1 MCDEYDRS
9 ERCLYKNDNK
19 NFISKVKNKTQKEPM
34 KRKAEQINW
43 YYRKF
48 TSIVIATEY
57 RVNFLCVKSRFMDKT
72 RKIKIWNINRNEVIA

>member
-34 KRKAEQINW
+34 KRKAEQIN
-43 YYRKF
+43 
-48 TSIVIATEY
+48 
-57 RVNFLCVKSRFMDKT
+57 
-72 RKIKIWNINRNEVIA
+72 